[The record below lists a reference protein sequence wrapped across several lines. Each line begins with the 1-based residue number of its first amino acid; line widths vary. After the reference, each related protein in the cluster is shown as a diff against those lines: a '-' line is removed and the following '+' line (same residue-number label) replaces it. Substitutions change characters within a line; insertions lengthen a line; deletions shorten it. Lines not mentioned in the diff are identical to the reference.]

1 MVKSGVAAHGE
12 NRLLRAELAE
22 VAKAGGQPHPG
33 AHGMQRLGLVVPGG
47 KDVKGVA
54 ADVTGQETVPAVFPH
69 RLFHYPEA
77 GPVRATGTP
86 GHAAV
91 NEQPGGGLTDP
102 LFIICL
108 PGGGLHFEQGGQG
121 LPHQVGRQLPH
132 LGQVAGVLAVDF

>member
-12 NRLLRAELAE
+12 NRLLQAEPAQ

-47 KDVKGVA
+47 KDIKGVA
-54 ADVTGQETVPAVFPH
+54 ADVTGQETVPAVFLH
-69 RLFHYPEA
+69 CLFHYPEA
-77 GPVRATGTP
+77 GPVGTTGTP
-86 GHAAV
+86 GYAAV
-91 NEQPGGGLTDP
+91 NQYFGRGITGP

-108 PGGGLHFEQGGQG
+108 TGGGLHFEQGGQG